1 MDESV
6 APEIPAFVPVET
18 EPRRRKKGMSLLC
31 PHRMVESVTEITHD
45 ELREQGVQGVI
56 LDLDNTLV
64 LWRKEEMTSEV
75 ADWLNGLLQAG
86 FQLCILS
93 NSPIGERSK
102 RVAAKLGCHYVHDAR
117 KPRRK
122 GFRKSMD
129 IMGTAPETTA
139 IIGDQMFTD
148 VLGGNRSGVYTIM
161 VKPIHKREFVYTRFI
176 SRPPERLLLRMFR
189 RQGHI

>member
-1 MDESV
+1 VDNPEELEACESIPI
-6 APEIPAFVPVET
+6 PE
-18 EPRRRKKGMSLLC
+18 RRKKRGVSMLC
-31 PHRMVESVTEITHD
+31 PHRMVESVTQITLD
-45 ELREQGVQGVI
+45 ELRQQGIAGVI
-56 LDLDNTLV
+56 LDLDNTIV
-64 LWRKEEMTSEV
+64 LWRKEEMTSEIS
-75 ADWLNGLLQAG
+75 DWLNLLLTEG

-102 RVAAKLGCHYVHDAR
+102 RIAEKLGCHYVHDAR

-122 GFRKSMD
+122 GFHKAMD
-129 IMGTAPETTA
+129 IMKTVPETTA

-148 VLGGNRSGVYTIM
+148 VLGGNRTGVLTIM
-161 VKPIHKREFVYTRFI
+161 VKPIHKREFPYTRFI

>member
-1 MDESV
+1 VDNSAEEVS
-6 APEIPAFVPVET
+6 AEVEAAC
-18 EPRRRKKGMSLLC
+18 EPRRRKKGMSMLC
-31 PHRMVESVTEITHD
+31 PDRMVESVTQITHD
-45 ELREQGVQGVI
+45 ELRTQGVTGVI

-64 LWRKEEMTSEV
+64 LWRKEEMTSEIS
-75 ADWLNGLLQAG
+75 DWLNDLLQGG
-86 FQLCILS
+86 FQLCLLS
-93 NSPIGERSK
+93 NSPIGDRSK
-102 RVAAKLGCHYVHDAR
+102 RIAARLGCHYVHDAR

-122 GFRKSMD
+122 GFRKAME
-129 IMGTAPETTA
+129 IMGTTPESTA

-161 VKPIHKREFVYTRFI
+161 VKPMHKREFPYTRFI